1 MAEYAGFEGLSRLIG
16 SVSQNQPGVL
26 TTSIKNH
33 PTSLLLLDEIEKAPP
48 QVYNLLLSLLDEGI
62 ITDAFGKKILCRHL
76 FVIATSNAGSEYIR
90 QLVSQGISGEKLQKT
105 VIDYVQKIGTFS
117 PELLNRFD
125 GVVVYSPLGQTQLI
139 EVARLMLVELKD
151 RLHQQGVE
159 LVITDELCQHLA
171 TVGYEPQNGA
181 RPMRR
186 LVDLDLGDMLAQ
198 ALLRGDISEG
208 DTIKIIPSLAIADFK
223 V

>member
-1 MAEYAGFEGLSRLIG
+1 
-16 SVSQNQPGVL
+16 
-26 TTSIKNH
+26 
-33 PTSLLLLDEIEKAPP
+33 
-48 QVYNLLLSLLDEGI
+48 
-62 ITDAFGKKILCRHL
+62 
-76 FVIATSNAGSEYIR
+76 
-90 QLVSQGISGEKLQKT
+90 
-105 VIDYVQKIGTFS
+105 
-117 PELLNRFD
+117 
-125 GVVVYSPLGQTQLI
+125 
-139 EVARLMLVELKD
+139 MLVELKD

-223 V
+223 VVKA